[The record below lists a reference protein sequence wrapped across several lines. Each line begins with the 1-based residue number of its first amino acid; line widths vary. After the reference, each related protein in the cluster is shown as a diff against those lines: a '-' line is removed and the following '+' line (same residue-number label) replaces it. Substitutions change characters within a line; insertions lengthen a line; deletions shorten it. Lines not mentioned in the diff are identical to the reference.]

1 MGQKKLPLIE
11 KIRITDIGARGKAI
25 ARIDN
30 FVTFVSN
37 GLPGDIVDLQITRRK
52 KSFQEGKV
60 VRFHERSEL
69 RTEPFCKHFGHC
81 GGCRWQD
88 LKYTEQLH
96 YKQQEVTENLKRI
109 SQLELPDVNTIKA
122 SVCERYY
129 RNKLEFSFSNRRWLT
144 PEEIVSGEEL
154 SDRNGLGFHLPGLFD
169 KVIDLHECHLQPVLS
184 NSIRHEIRDYARE
197 HRLGFYDLKKGGGLL
212 RTLVIRNTLKGEWM
226 VLLVFFEKDE
236 VQMERLLN
244 HIQNRFPEI
253 TSLMYCINRKANDS
267 LFDQEILVHAG
278 RDHIIEE
285 LEDLQ
290 FKIGPKSFFQTNT
303 SQALELYRKVREM
316 AGLSGRE
323 VVYDLYS
330 GTGTISM
337 FLSRQ
342 AGKVVGIEY
351 IEEAIQDARLNA
363 KLNHIDNVHFFCGD
377 IKDVLTKEFISE
389 HGHPDVLI
397 TDPPRA
403 GMHPDVVNVVLSV
416 APARIVYVSCHP
428 STQARDM
435 HILGEQYRVLEI
447 QPLDMFP
454 QTYHVENI
462 VLMEKR

>member
-184 NSIRHEIRDYARE
+184 NSIRQEIRDYARE

-285 LEDLQ
+285 LEDLPLNLL
-290 FKIGPKSFFQTNT
+290 K
-303 SQALELYRKVREM
+303 
-316 AGLSGRE
+316 LSEFRSLS
-323 VVYDLYS
+323 DFIA
-330 GTGTISM
+330 TPSM
-337 FLSRQ
+337 NVNRQ
-342 AGKVVGIEY
+342 AYFDKAFSALGSVMNGNAGGMLKAWLDEICLKFRSIRKQHQSHSE
-351 IEEAIQDARLNA
+351 RL
-363 KLNHIDNVHFFCGD
+363 
-377 IKDVLTKEFISE
+377 
-389 HGHPDVLI
+389 
-397 TDPPRA
+397 
-403 GMHPDVVNVVLSV
+403 
-416 APARIVYVSCHP
+416 
-428 STQARDM
+428 
-435 HILGEQYRVLEI
+435 RVLECALCDDHSCI
-447 QPLDMFP
+447 PLLLWHKNHTAEKLIYFKSVFIPFMDISQFSLA
-454 QTYHVENI
+454 ENGENVNFEDDDEI
-462 VLMEKR
+462 VSEPE

>member
-1 MGQKKLPLIE
+1 LGRKKLPLVE
-11 KIRITDIGARGKAI
+11 RIRITDLGTRGKAI

-30 FVTFVSN
+30 FVTFVSDA
-37 GLPGDIVDLQITRRK
+37 LPGDIVDLQITRRK

-60 VRFHERSEL
+60 VRFHERSTL
-69 RTEPFCKHFGHC
+69 RAEPFCRHFGHC

-109 SQLELPDVNTIKA
+109 SQLELPDVNDIKA
-122 SVCERYY
+122 SVSEKYY
-129 RNKLEFSFSNRRWLT
+129 RNKLEFTFSNRRWLT
-144 PEEIVSGEEL
+144 REEISSGEEL
-154 SDRNGLGFHLPGLFD
+154 SDRNGLGFHIPGLFD
-169 KVIDLHECHLQPVLS
+169 KVIDLQECHLQPVLS
-184 NSIRHEIRDYARE
+184 NSIRQEIRDYARD
-197 HRLGFYDLKKGGGLL
+197 HQLGFYDLKNRVGLL

-226 VLLVFFEKDE
+226 VLLVFFDRDE
-236 VQMERLLN
+236 AQMERLLD
-244 HIQNRFPEI
+244 HIRTRFPKV

-267 LFDQEILVHAG
+267 IFDQEIMLYAG
-278 RDHIIEE
+278 RDHIIED
-285 LEDLQ
+285 LEDLRC
-290 FKIGPKSFFQTNT
+290 KIGPKSFFQTNT
-303 SQALELYRKVREM
+303 AQALELYRKVREM

-323 VVYDLYS
+323 VVYDLYT
-330 GTGTISM
+330 GTGTIGL

-351 IEEAIQDARLNA
+351 IEEAIQDARENA
-363 KLNHIDNVHFFCGD
+363 RLNHIENAQFFCGD
-377 IKDVLTKEFISE
+377 IKDLLTKDFILQ

-403 GMHPDVVNVVLSV
+403 GMHRDVVNVIRSV
-416 APARIVYVSCHP
+416 APARIVYVSCNP

-435 HILGEQYRVLEI
+435 HWLGEQYRVLEI
-447 QPLDMFP
+447 QPFDMFP